1 MKNSSLTILIFV
13 LVVVLLAGCGPAP
26 SAKPTEV
33 SATAIVTQ
41 VTATR
46 TLAPTAT
53 ATDSPTATFTPSV
66 TASPLLPTETPT
78 PTPSETASAIPTATE
93 TIAQQLK
100 SHIVFYLILPE
111 KGRIDACGNISLI
124 PIISKRLRTG
134 DKLRDM
140 QIGLQM
146 LFDLGTKY
154 YGPYYNAL
162 WDTKLTFN
170 SIEYRKKEDYAIID
184 FGGFLPVMQMS
195 KCDKHGV
202 REQIWKTFFH
212 YGFKEKTFKINGAF
226 LIDQLNR

>member
-1 MKNSSLTILIFV
+1 MKIYSFTILKLI
-13 LVVVLLAGCGPAP
+13 LIGSILAGYGQTL
-26 SAKPTEV
+26 SAQPTEV
-33 SATAIVTQ
+33 AATATVAQ
-41 VTATR
+41 ATATL

-53 ATDSPTATFTPSV
+53 AIGSPTATVTSSV
-66 TASPLLPTETPT
+66 TATPAPPTETPT

-93 TIAQQLK
+93 TIAQQLE
-100 SHIVFYLILPE
+100 SHIVFYLIVPE
-111 KGRIDACGNISLI
+111 TGRFDACGNISLI
-124 PIISKRLRTG
+124 PIIAKRLRTG

-170 SIEYRKKEDYAIID
+170 SIEYLKKEDYAIID